1 MGQLKDS
8 SGRNILGTICNFI
21 KKEDE
26 NFENIKRDFP
36 CLLEACKLSF
46 IEISPSFNKLK
57 KELALQGNIL
67 KKLVLKK
74 DTFYD
79 KAEKLFNIYS
89 KEVEKL
95 ENLISC
101 NFKIFEETA
110 KYFGYEQKDTKF
122 KNPEEFFN
130 LFNDFLNLVEKN
142 MPLTKQE
149 PKKNYNRKFEVGKKI
164 VGNAKQMED
173 VIKQMKTRENN

>member
-1 MGQLKDS
+1 MTKMGQLKDS

-79 KAEKLFNIYS
+79 KAEKLFNIY
-89 KEVEKL
+89 
-95 ENLISC
+95 
-101 NFKIFEETA
+101 
-110 KYFGYEQKDTKF
+110 
-122 KNPEEFFN
+122 
-130 LFNDFLNLVEKN
+130 
-142 MPLTKQE
+142 
-149 PKKNYNRKFEVGKKI
+149 
-164 VGNAKQMED
+164 
-173 VIKQMKTRENN
+173 